1 MSHAM
6 TGSTAFAAA
15 WDRRLTRLTWGV
27 GGLTAAGTLAVIVLA
42 LSVEAGPRARAV
54 MLAAALA
61 PLATLA
67 LAALLAPRGYSIEAS
82 SLRIER
88 RLGSTAIPFA
98 SIRRVEP
105 LPAERLAGA
114 WRVFGTAGLFGY
126 FGRFR
131 SRPLG
136 SFRMYATRSDGY
148 VLVEADQPVVLTPD
162 RPTEFVAELRRRLAP
177 GAPRA

>member
-15 WDRRLTRLTWGV
+15 WDRKLTRLTWGL
-27 GGLTAAGTLAVIVLA
+27 GGLTAAGTMAVMALA
-42 LSVEAGPRARAV
+42 LSVDVSPLARAA
-54 MLAAALA
+54 MLLAALS
-61 PLATLA
+61 PLAVLA

-82 SLRIER
+82 ALRIER
-88 RLGSTAIPFA
+88 RLGSITIPLA

-131 SRPLG
+131 NRPLG

-148 VLVEADQPVVLTPD
+148 ILVEADRPVVLTPD
-162 RPTEFVAELRRRLAP
+162 RPAEFVAELRRRLAP